1 MDAEERFINLETQ
14 LAFAQDEV
22 TQLSQVLA
30 QKDRRL
36 MELESRVERLERA
49 IQALS
54 SKVDAG
60 PDEVEGTRPEE
71 DPVPRSG

>member
-36 MELESRVERLERA
+36 MDLESRVERLDDAFGDGLRA
-49 IQALS
+49 RANPL
-54 SKVDAG
+54 VDG
-60 PDEVEGTRPEE
+60 FVE
-71 DPVPRSG
+71 